1 MNAQNLDK
9 ITMGVDRGVAIPAV
23 TSADEN
29 HDYTDNQKSNLVKK
43 EARRKRY
50 QRIMARRQ
58 KGSGRWKKT
67 SLNVARCHTHASH
80 VRLDFAHK
88 ASRKIVDSN
97 AEVIVFEDLKVKNMT
112 KEPEPKPADN
122 GTGAYLPNGA
132 AAKAGL
138 NKAILESAW
147 GKVRLFTTYKA
158 KRANKL
164 VIAVPPYCTSQE
176 CSKCSHTHPDNRQ
189 SRAIFECQHCG
200 FTANADFNASISVK
214 NRGIRMLVAGEI
226 AVKQTKRAMR
236 LKKKQQL
243 GREPAEVT
251 RGEMEVRRSEGT
263 CLQVASVGNRETPTT
278 TVLTI

>member
-1 MNAQNLDK
+1 
-9 ITMGVDRGVAIPAV
+9 MGIDRGVDIPAV

-50 QRIMARRQ
+50 QRMMARRQ
-58 KGSGRWKKT
+58 KGSGRRKRANIKV
-67 SLNVARCHTHASH
+67 SSCHAHAAH

-88 ASRKIVDSN
+88 TSRKLVDSD
-97 AEVIVFEDLKVKNMT
+97 AEIIVFEDLKVKKMT
-112 KEPEPKPADN
+112 KAPEPKPADN

-138 NKAILESAW
+138 NKAILASAW
-147 GKVRLFTTYKA
+147 GKVKLFTTYKA

-164 VIAVPPYCTSQE
+164 VIAVPPHCTSQE
-176 CSKCSHTHPDNRQ
+176 CSKCSHTHPGNRQ
-189 SRAIFECQHCG
+189 SQAIFECQCCG
-200 FTANADFNASISVK
+200 FTANADFNASVSVK

-226 AVKQTKRAMR
+226 AVKQTTRAMR
-236 LKKKQQL
+236 LKKTQQL

-251 RGEMEVRRSEGT
+251 RGEMEVRRPEGT
-263 CLQVASVGNRETPTT
+263 CLKVASVGNRETPTT
-278 TVLTI
+278 TILTI